1 MNPPISPEAV
11 RQEAKNQ
18 TLMPEPRVQYTG
30 VNHIALA
37 TNHMEKTVRF
47 YRDLLGF
54 RLAAAM
60 GEPGFRHYFF
70 EIDNQNALAFFEW
83 PDVEQVPRKPH
94 GMPVIGPFNFDHLAF
109 GVKTADDLWLIKD
122 KLEAAGFE
130 VSDAID
136 HGICHSIYTWDPNGI
151 PIEFAVNVAKRP
163 SKLIVDDKGV
173 LPAAAEGAD
182 PQPGKWP
189 AVTEPTPKGE
199 RIVHP
204 GVGSNVKFED

>member
-1 MNPPISPEAV
+1 MPPISPEAV
-11 RQEAKNQ
+11 RQETVKAGSAN
-18 TLMPEPRVQYTG
+18 EPRVRYSG

-37 TNHMEKTVRF
+37 TNHMEKTIRF

-70 EIDNQNALAFFEW
+70 EIDDKNAVAFFEW
-83 PDVEQVPRKPH
+83 PDVEEVPRKPH
-94 GMPVIGPFNFDHLAF
+94 GMPVVGPFHFDHLAF
-109 GVKTADDLWLIKD
+109 GVDSSEDLWLIKD
-122 KLEAAGFE
+122 RLEAAGFE

-151 PIEFAVNVAKRP
+151 PIEFAFNYRKRP
-163 SKLIVDDKGV
+163 AGVIVNDKV
-173 LPAAAEGAD
+173 IVPAATEGPD
-182 PQPGKWP
+182 PQPGNWP
-189 AVTEPTPKGE
+189 AVGRPTPKHE

-204 GVGSNVKFED
+204 GVGSDVKWDG